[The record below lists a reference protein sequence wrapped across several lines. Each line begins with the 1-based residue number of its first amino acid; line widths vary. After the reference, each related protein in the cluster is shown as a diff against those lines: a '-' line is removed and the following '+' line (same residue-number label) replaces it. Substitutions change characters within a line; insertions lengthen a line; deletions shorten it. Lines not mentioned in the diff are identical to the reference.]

1 MDSHESGGRLQGI
14 EGHCGAIVQGC
25 VVPCQRLVYVF
36 SLSFSLKL
44 LFPMRLFVLL
54 FSILAFSSCA
64 RIAEVKEFRPVF
76 LPAPGL
82 AASFPSP
89 AASFAK
95 ATKLEKKS
103 RCSPVSCI
111 SGVCR
116 TWPPSSA

>member
-1 MDSHESGGRLQGI
+1 
-14 EGHCGAIVQGC
+14 
-25 VVPCQRLVYVF
+25 
-36 SLSFSLKL
+36 
-44 LFPMRLFVLL
+44 MRLFVLL

-64 RIAEVKEFRPVF
+64 RIAEVNEFRPVF